1 MDKVRL
7 GVVGVGWWGGVLAD
21 AARDSGLAEVVSCFA
36 RSAAARETF
45 AEQRS
50 CRAASSFEALV
61 ADSEVDGVV
70 IATPHSTHIPLIE
83 RAAAAGK
90 HVFVEKPLALTTGD
104 VRKAIAATSTNGVVL
119 QVGYQRRRQP
129 TNRKIRD
136 LIDDGSLG
144 TLIQL
149 EGNQSGPAAH
159 NPAFPAWRGDPNEVP
174 AGGMTAMG
182 VHVVDTFQYFA
193 GSARRVAAFSKQVR
207 GWGELDEATTVII
220 EYEGG
225 PLGFVGTS
233 YYVPAVNTL
242 VAYGSDMNA
251 WNELDGTHLWTQER
265 TAPAR
270 SEQPTDVID
279 VHADEMGEFARCILE
294 GREPE
299 TGGPGSLEIAAI
311 LEAIGLSVATGR
323 SVELSEVR

>member
-1 MDKVRL
+1 MDRVRL
-7 GVVGVGWWGGVLAD
+7 GVVGVGWWAGVLAD
-21 AARDSGLAEVVSCFA
+21 AARDSGVAEVVSCFA
-36 RSAAARETF
+36 RSDEAREAF

-50 CRAASSFEALV
+50 CRAAESFEALV
-61 ADSEVDGVV
+61 GDAEVDGVV
-70 IATPHSTHIPLIE
+70 IATPHSSHLRLIE
-83 RAAAAGK
+83 QAAAAGK
-90 HVFVEKPLALTTGD
+90 HVFVEKPLALTTRD
-104 VRKAIAATSTNGVVL
+104 VRAAIDATSKAGVVL

-129 TNRKIRD
+129 TNRKIRA
-136 LIDDGSLG
+136 LIEGRSLG

-159 NPAFPAWRGDPNEVP
+159 NLSFPTWRADPTEVP

-193 GSARRVAAFSKQVR
+193 GPAKRVAAFSKKVH
-207 GWGELDEATTVII
+207 GWRELDEATTVII
-220 EYEGG
+220 EYESG

-251 WNELDGTHLWTQER
+251 WNEQDGARLWTQER
-265 TAPAR
+265 GAPER

-279 VHADEMGEFARCILE
+279 VHADEMAEFARCILE
-294 GREPE
+294 GGEPE

-311 LEAIGLSVATGR
+311 LEAIDLSVATGR
-323 SVELSEVR
+323 SVDLSELR